1 MTVVS
6 TKEFNANQEKYF
18 DMAIEEQVFVQ
29 RGDFMYHIR
38 CSNVDAVNEQP
49 IFEPDNDLWE
59 AITAEELIK
68 RIHDDK
74 RRNIPIRI

>member
-6 TKEFNANQEKYF
+6 TKEFNANQEMYF

-29 RGDFMYHIR
+29 RGDFMFHIR
-38 CSNVDAVNEQP
+38 CSNVDVVNEQP
-49 IFEPDNDLWE
+49 IFEPDNDLRE

-74 RRNIPIRI
+74 RRNFPIRI